1 MMNKDEGAAASQA
14 HASDHGAPDQPRG
27 DPAPDS
33 SAVQSGLTR
42 RRKGEKKSGSADRF
56 EHSQDIAS
64 GLHSAAESA
73 SAAPSLPAEVSAE
86 WWQPFEA
93 HLAQERRCSAYT
105 VRNYRQAFEDFHR
118 WLVVAGLWSRGLD
131 KLGPREMRDFVIEAQ
146 RRFDRRTLH
155 NHASGLRTFFKFWM
169 HRGKLARNPL
179 AGIPLPKLEK
189 RLPKFLTEEQMKLLL
204 SGPTRLLD
212 NQSIDA
218 HAAWRDRLAMELLYG
233 GGLRVSELVG
243 LNYGA
248 IDFETGV
255 ARVLGKGRKERLCPL
270 GRVALAVLVKFRDEH
285 AKERGLNSAVLV
297 NPDGSRMTVR
307 AVQLMLKRYLAL
319 AGLPLDLTPH
329 KLRHSYATHL
339 LNAGADLRLV
349 QELLGHSQLA
359 TTQVY
364 THVSVARL
372 KEIYAK
378 AHPRA

>member
-1 MMNKDEGAAASQA
+1 VA
-14 HASDHGAPDQPRG
+14 
-27 DPAPDS
+27 
-33 SAVQSGLTR
+33 
-42 RRKGEKKSGSADRF
+42 EKTNS
-56 EHSQDIAS
+56 
-64 GLHSAAESA
+64 
-73 SAAPSLPAEVSAE
+73 AEVPEAVRTE
-86 WWQPFEA
+86 WWAPFENY
-93 HLAQERRCSAYT
+93 LAKERRYSAYT
-105 VRNYRQAFEDFHR
+105 VRNYRQAFEDFYR
-118 WLVVAGLWSRGLD
+118 WLVAARLWDRGLGS
-131 KLGPREMRDFVIEAQ
+131 LGAREMRDFVIEGQ

-155 NHASGLRTFFKFWM
+155 NHASGLRTFFKYWIR
-169 HRGKLARNPL
+169 HGKLAKNPL
-179 AGIPLPKLEK
+179 LAVPLPKLEK

-204 SGPTRLLD
+204 TGPQRLLE
-212 NQSIDA
+212 NETLDA
-218 HAAWRDRLAMELLYG
+218 HTAWRDRLAMELLYG

-243 LNYGA
+243 LTYGD
-248 IDFETGV
+248 IDPESGV

-270 GRVALAVLVKFRDEH
+270 GRVATAVLTKFRREFARETGPKDD
-285 AKERGLNSAVLV
+285 VLI
-297 NPDGSRMTVR
+297 NANGSRMEIR